1 MSERFSSKK
10 ERQWLYS
17 MAVTLN
23 WRHFY
28 SGRLSSVSSSSSTRG
43 GRQNLDELE
52 GRMELGIELGE
63 EIEEEEEAQLSP
75 VYRSEYLNFVGDVA
89 FSLSFRGRKSRFS

>member
-17 MAVTLN
+17 VAVTLN

-63 EIEEEEEAQLSP
+63 EIEEEEAQLSP
-75 VYRSEYLNFVGDVA
+75 VYRSEYLNFVGDVS

>member
-17 MAVTLN
+17 MTVTLN
-23 WRHFY
+23 WGHFY

-63 EIEEEEEAQLSP
+63 EIEEEEAQLSP
-75 VYRSEYLNFVGDVA
+75 VYRSEYLNFVGYVA
-89 FSLSFRGRKSRFS
+89 FSLSFRGQKSCFS

>member
-10 ERQWLYS
+10 EIQWLYS

-52 GRMELGIELGE
+52 GRMELEIELGE
-63 EIEEEEEAQLSP
+63 EIEEEEAQLSP
-75 VYRSEYLNFVGDVA
+75 VYRSEYLNFVGDVS
-89 FSLSFRGRKSRFS
+89 FSLSFRGRKSHFS